1 MLKRFRRRGAR
12 REAPDQPAAGPN
24 PPTAAQPAASPNPPT
39 PAQPAATPQKP
50 TPEYAALGP
59 DAPIAW
65 PSGGRR
71 VPVTG
76 QLSPHAAAAL
86 KRMGVTKE

>member
-1 MLKRFRRRGAR
+1 MLKSASRPQ
-12 REAPDQPAAGPN
+12 APEPQSPGP
-24 PPTAAQPAASPNPPT
+24 SR
-39 PAQPAATPQKP
+39 P
-50 TPEYAALGP
+50 TPEYAKLGS

-65 PSGGRR
+65 PSVGGRR

-86 KRMGVTKE
+86 DRMGITKQ

>member
-1 MLKRFRRRGAR
+1 MMKLRRGAR
-12 REAPDQPAAGPN
+12 RQAPAQRPASPDTATANQPVASPITPTPNQPAAGPN
-24 PPTAAQPAASPNPPT
+24 T
-39 PAQPAATPQKP
+39 P

-65 PSGGRR
+65 PSGARR

-86 KRMGVTKE
+86 ERMGVTKPGE

>member
-1 MLKRFRRRGAR
+1 MLKRSRPRTAQPEEPAR
-12 REAPDQPAAGPN
+12 
-24 PPTAAQPAASPNPPT
+24 PAASPAAPT
-39 PAQPAATPQKP
+39 RDYAT
-50 TPEYAALGP
+50 LGP

-65 PSGGRR
+65 PSVGGRR

-86 KRMGVTKE
+86 KRMGITKE

>member
-1 MLKRFRRRGAR
+1 MRKPFRRGAR
-12 REAPDQPAAGPN
+12 QKAPDQPASPSPATPEQ
-24 PPTAAQPAASPNPPT
+24 PVASPQTPAAQ
-39 PAQPAATPQKP
+39 
-50 TPEYAALGP
+50 EYATLGA

-65 PSGGRR
+65 PSGARR

-86 KRMGVTKE
+86 QRMGITETKE

>member
-1 MLKRFRRRGAR
+1 MKLKKSPRRAPQQ
-12 REAPDQPAAGPN
+12 EAPPPPPAS
-24 PPTAAQPAASPNPPT
+24 TST
-39 PAQPAATPQKP
+39 PAQ
-50 TPEYAALGP
+50 EYAALGS

-65 PSGGRR
+65 PSVGGRR

-86 KRMGVTKE
+86 KRMGITQD

>member
-1 MLKRFRRRGAR
+1 MLKKSGRRGAKQK
-12 REAPDQPAAGPN
+12 APAQS
-24 PPTAAQPAASPNPPT
+24 AQPAQ
-39 PAQPAATPQKP
+39 PAQPAAPPARPAQ
-50 TPEYAALGP
+50 EYARLGA

-65 PSGGRR
+65 PSVGGRR

-86 KRMGVTKE
+86 KRMGITKE

>member
-1 MLKRFRRRGAR
+1 MAKKSLRRAAR
-12 REAPDQPAAGPN
+12 RQAPAPPA
-24 PPTAAQPAASPNPPT
+24 PPPASSSA
-39 PAQPAATPQKP
+39 PAR
-50 TPEYAALGP
+50 EYAALGA

-65 PSGGRR
+65 PSVGGRR

-86 KRMGVTKE
+86 KRMGITQE

>member
-1 MLKRFRRRGAR
+1 MFKKKSRQRPQQQA
-12 REAPDQPAAGPN
+12 APAPPPAP
-24 PPTAAQPAASPNPPT
+24 SPSRPS
-39 PAQPAATPQKP
+39 Q
-50 TPEYAALGP
+50 EYAALGS

-65 PSGGRR
+65 PSVGGRR

-86 KRMGVTKE
+86 KRMGITKD

>member
-1 MLKRFRRRGAR
+1 MLKKSRRAAKQEAR
-12 REAPDQPAAGPN
+12 NQPAAPPSTPN
-24 PPTAAQPAASPNPPT
+24 KPAAPPS
-39 PAQPAATPQKP
+39 AP
-50 TPEYAALGP
+50 TPEYAKLGT

-65 PSGGRR
+65 PAAGQRR

-86 KRMGVTKE
+86 KRMGITKE

>member
-1 MLKRFRRRGAR
+1 MFKKSGRGAKKQD
-12 REAPDQPAAGPN
+12 APDRSAARPTPA
-24 PPTAAQPAASPNPPT
+24 AASPT
-39 PAQPAATPQKP
+39 PSTARTDTAAAKTHATKQ
-50 TPEYAALGP
+50 EYAALGS

-65 PSGGRR
+65 PSVGGRR

-86 KRMGVTKE
+86 RRMGITKE

>member
-1 MLKRFRRRGAR
+1 MLKSRKRPAQ
-12 REAPDQPAAGPN
+12 EQAPAP
-24 PPTAAQPAASPNPPT
+24 PAASSSRPT
-39 PAQPAATPQKP
+39 Q
-50 TPEYAALGP
+50 EYAALGQ

-65 PSGGRR
+65 PSVGGRR

-86 KRMGVTKE
+86 KRMGITSQ

>member
-1 MLKRFRRRGAR
+1 MAKKLRRAPKKQ
-12 REAPDQPAAGPN
+12 APDPPAPAA
-24 PPTAAQPAASPNPPT
+24 PPSPPAR
-39 PAQPAATPQKP
+39 
-50 TPEYAALGP
+50 EYASLGP

-65 PSGGRR
+65 PSVGGRR

-86 KRMGVTKE
+86 QRMGITKE

>member
-1 MLKRFRRRGAR
+1 MLKKNRRGGAKQQ
-12 REAPDQPAAGPN
+12 APQQ
-24 PPTAAQPAASPNPPT
+24 AQPAQSAQATQSPPR
-39 PAQPAATPQKP
+39 PAQ
-50 TPEYAALGP
+50 EYAKLGS

-65 PSGGRR
+65 PSVGGRR

-86 KRMGVTKE
+86 KRMGITKD

>member
-1 MLKRFRRRGAR
+1 MPKRFFRRAAR
-12 REAPDQPAAGPN
+12 QEASDQPPASSNTPMPDQPAAN
-24 PPTAAQPAASPNPPT
+24 PQ
-39 PAQPAATPQKP
+39 
-50 TPEYAALGP
+50 TPEYATLGP

-65 PSGGRR
+65 PSGARR

-86 KRMGVTKE
+86 QRMGVTQSTE

>member
-1 MLKRFRRRGAR
+1 MLKRSLRRGAKQK
-12 REAPDQPAAGPN
+12 APNQPAARP
-24 PPTAAQPAASPNPPT
+24 QT
-39 PAQPAATPQKP
+39 PAQ
-50 TPEYAALGP
+50 EYAKLGT

-65 PSGGRR
+65 PSVGGRR

-86 KRMGVTKE
+86 KRMGITEAKE

>member
-1 MLKRFRRRGAR
+1 MRRSLRRGAR
-12 REAPDQPAAGPN
+12 RKTPDQPAASQNTPTAEAAPS
-24 PPTAAQPAASPNPPT
+24 PPTS
-39 PAQPAATPQKP
+39 
-50 TPEYAALGP
+50 TPEYATLGP

-65 PSGGRR
+65 PSGARR

-86 KRMGVTKE
+86 ERMGVTQSRQ

>member
-1 MLKRFRRRGAR
+1 MLKRSRRRGAQQ
-12 REAPDQPAAGPN
+12 EA
-24 PPTAAQPAASPNPPT
+24 
-39 PAQPAATPQKP
+39 PAQPAQPAQPTQPAKP
-50 TPEYAALGP
+50 AAAPAKPAQEYAALGS

-65 PSGGRR
+65 PSVGGRR

-86 KRMGVTKE
+86 KRMGITKE